1 MQNHLENPETLEDII
16 FRNRNK
22 SYGAYS
28 LRTDYQK
35 VINRALVIGIGVFG
49 LAILTPMIWA
59 KVNYKEKMDK
69 VYEVTD
75 VDFPPPPKDEIVPP
89 TKPETPPPSQVE
101 QPRKTITFLAPE
113 IVEDEKVED
122 EPIPDQDLLNNT
134 TAQISNKTQEGSED
148 PIPVDDPDV
157 GKGTEP
163 AQPVEV
169 KVDEKD
175 EVHIVV
181 EQMPEYAGGVAALS
195 KFLQKNLRYP
205 NPAASAGV
213 SGKVF
218 VQFVVG
224 QDGAI
229 SKVDILKGMGFGCDE
244 EAQRVIKLMP
254 RWSAGKQS
262 GRAVSVRFT
271 LPINFQLE

>member
-1 MQNHLENPETLEDII
+1 MQNHPENPETLEDII

-28 LRTDYQK
+28 LRTDYQR
-35 VINRALVIGIGVFG
+35 VVSRALVIGIGVFG
-49 LAILTPMIWA
+49 LAVLTPMIWA
-59 KVNYKEKMDK
+59 KVNDKEKVDK
-69 VYEVTD
+69 IYKVTD
-75 VDFPPPPKDEIVPP
+75 VVFPPPPKDEVIPP
-89 TKPETPPPSQVE
+89 VKPETPPPPQVE
-101 QPRKTITFLAPE
+101 QPRKTIAFLEPK
-113 IVEDEKVED
+113 IVEDEKVDD

-134 TAQISNKTQEGSED
+134 TAQISDKTQDGTEE

-163 AQPVEV
+163 AQPVEL
-169 KVDEKD
+169 KVEDNQ
-175 EVHIVV
+175 IYIAV
-181 EQMPEYAGGVAALS
+181 EQMPEYAGGTAALS

-205 NPAASAGV
+205 CPASNAGV
-213 SGKVF
+213 SGKVY

-229 SKVDILKGMGFGCDE
+229 SKVDILKGLGFGCDE
-244 EAQRVIKLMP
+244 EAERVIKLMP

-262 GRAVSVRFT
+262 GRAVAVKFT
-271 LPINFQLE
+271 LPISFQLE

>member
-1 MQNHLENPETLEDII
+1 MQNQLENPETLEDII

-28 LRTDYQK
+28 LRTDYQR
-35 VINRALVIGIGVFG
+35 VISRALLIGIGLFC

-59 KVNYKEKMDK
+59 KVKIDERR
-69 VYEVTD
+69 EVT
-75 VDFPPPPKDEIVPP
+75 VKPTVLILPPPPEEGIPP
-89 TKPETPPPSQVE
+89 VKPETPPTPQPEQQVRAE
-101 QPRKTITFLAPE
+101 TRFVEPV
-113 IVEDEKVED
+113 IVEDDKATEL
-122 EPIPDQDLLNNT
+122 PPDQDDLNK
-134 TAQISNKTQEGSED
+134 ASNIGTKDVMGIDE
-148 PIPVDDPDV
+148 PIPVDDPDI
-157 GKGTEP
+157 GKGSEP

-175 EVHIVV
+175 IEWMIV

-205 NPAASAGV
+205 NPASNAGV
-213 SGKVF
+213 SGKVY

-229 SKVDILKGMGFGCDE
+229 SKVDILKGLGFGCDE
-244 EAQRVIKLMP
+244 EAERVIKLMP
-254 RWSAGKQS
+254 HWSAGKQS
-262 GRAVSVRFT
+262 GRAVAVKFT
-271 LPINFQLE
+271 LPISFQLE

>member
-1 MQNHLENPETLEDII
+1 MQNHLENPKTLEDII

-28 LRTDYQK
+28 LRADYQK
-35 VINRALVIGIGVFG
+35 VVSRALIIGIGVFG

-59 KVNYKEKMDK
+59 KVEWRENK
-69 VYEVTD
+69 EVTAQLID
-75 VDFPPPPKDEIVPP
+75 VVIPPPPDEIVPP
-89 TKPETPPPSQVE
+89 VQPETPPPPQAE
-101 QPRKTITFLAPE
+101 QPVQSVTRFVEPV
-113 IVEDEKVED
+113 IVEDDKATEL
-122 EPIPDQDLLNNT
+122 PPDQDVLDK
-134 TAQISNKTQEGSED
+134 ASNIGTEDKEGIDE

-169 KVDEKD
+169 KVEEKN
-175 EVHIVV
+175 EIFISV
-181 EQMPEYAGGVAALS
+181 EQMPEFAGGTAALS

-205 NPAASAGV
+205 RPASNANI
-213 SGKVF
+213 SGKVY

-229 SKVDILKGMGFGCDE
+229 SKVDVLKGLGFGCDE
-244 EAQRVIKLMP
+244 EAERVIKLMP

-262 GRAVSVRFT
+262 GRAVAVRFT
-271 LPINFQLE
+271 LPINFQLTE

>member
-1 MQNHLENPETLEDII
+1 MQNHQENPETLEDII

-35 VINRALVIGIGVFG
+35 VINRALLIGIGLFC
-49 LAILTPMIWA
+49 LAILTPMVWA
-59 KVNYKEKMDK
+59 KVEGKKNK
-69 VYEVTD
+69 EVTAQLID
-75 VDFPPPPKDEIVPP
+75 VVIPPPPTEVTPP
-89 TKPETPPPSQVE
+89 VKPETPPQPQPE
-101 QPRKTITFLAPE
+101 QPVKAETRFVKLE
-113 IVEDEKVED
+113 IVPDDKVTELPPDQDDLNKASNIGIKDVVGID
-122 EPIPDQDLLNNT
+122 EPIPY
-134 TAQISNKTQEGSED
+134 EE
-148 PIPVDDPDV
+148 PVI
-157 GKGTEP
+157 GNGTEK
-163 AQPVEV
+163 AQPVEI

-175 EVHIVV
+175 KEWIQV

-205 NPAASAGV
+205 NPAASAGI
-213 SGKVF
+213 SGKVY

-229 SKVDILKGMGFGCDE
+229 SKVDILKGLGFGCDE
-244 EAQRVIKLMP
+244 EAERVIKLMP
-254 RWSAGKQS
+254 HWSAGKQS
-262 GRAVSVRFT
+262 GRAVSVKFT

>member
-1 MQNHLENPETLEDII
+1 MQNQSENPETLEDIV

-35 VINRALVIGIGVFG
+35 VISRALLIGIGLFC
-49 LAILTPMIWA
+49 LAILTPMLWA
-59 KVNYKEKMDK
+59 KVEWKKNKEI
-69 VYEVTD
+69 TAQLID
-75 VDFPPPPKDEIVPP
+75 VVIPPPPVEVTPP
-89 TKPETPPPSQVE
+89 VQPDTPPPPQPEPQLRSETRFVE
-101 QPRKTITFLAPE
+101 PV
-113 IVEDEKVED
+113 IVEDDKATELPPDQDDLNKASNIGTKDVVGID
-122 EPIPDQDLLNNT
+122 EPIPY
-134 TAQISNKTQEGSED
+134 EE
-148 PIPVDDPDV
+148 PIA

-175 EVHIVV
+175 KEWVIV

-205 NPAASAGV
+205 NPAANAGV
-213 SGKVF
+213 SGKVY

-229 SKVDILKGMGFGCDE
+229 SKVDILKGLGFGCDE
-244 EAQRVIKLMP
+244 EAERVIKLMP
-254 RWSAGKQS
+254 HWSAGKQS
-262 GRAVSVRFT
+262 GRAVAVKFT
-271 LPINFQLE
+271 LPISFQLTE

>member
-1 MQNHLENPETLEDII
+1 MQNHQENPETLEDII

-28 LRTDYQK
+28 LRTDYQR
-35 VINRALVIGIGVFG
+35 VISRSLLIGIGLFC

-59 KVNYKEKMDK
+59 KVEWKENK
-69 VYEVTD
+69 EVTAQLIN
-75 VDFPPPPKDEIVPP
+75 VVIPPPPVEVTPP
-89 TKPETPPPSQVE
+89 IQPETPPPPQPEQQVRAE
-101 QPRKTITFLAPE
+101 TRFVEPV
-113 IVEDEKVED
+113 IVEDDKATEL
-122 EPIPDQDLLNNT
+122 PPDQDDLNK
-134 TAQISNKTQEGSED
+134 ASNIGTKDVVGIDE
-148 PIPVDDPDV
+148 PIPVDDPDI

-175 EVHIVV
+175 KEWMIV

-205 NPAASAGV
+205 NPASNAGV
-213 SGKVF
+213 SGKVY

-229 SKVDILKGMGFGCDE
+229 SKVDILKGLGFGCDE
-244 EAQRVIKLMP
+244 EAERVIKLMP
-254 RWSAGKQS
+254 HWSAGKQS
-262 GRAVSVRFT
+262 GRAVAVKFT
-271 LPINFQLE
+271 LPISFQLTE

>member
-1 MQNHLENPETLEDII
+1 MQNQPENPETLEDII

-28 LRTDYQK
+28 LRTDYQR
-35 VINRALVIGIGVFG
+35 VINRALLIGIGLFC

-59 KVNYKEKMDK
+59 KVKINEIREITVKPT
-69 VYEVTD
+69 VLIL
-75 VDFPPPPKDEIVPP
+75 PPPPEEVIPP
-89 TKPETPPPSQVE
+89 VKPETPPPPQPEQQVRAE
-101 QPRKTITFLAPE
+101 TRFVEPV
-113 IVEDEKVED
+113 IVEDDKATEL
-122 EPIPDQDLLNNT
+122 PPDQDDLNK
-134 TAQISNKTQEGSED
+134 ASNIGTKDVVGVDE
-148 PIPVDDPDV
+148 PIPVDDPDI

-169 KVDEKD
+169 KVDEVK
-175 EVHIVV
+175 EWLVV

-205 NPAASAGV
+205 NPASNAGV
-213 SGKVF
+213 SGKVY

-229 SKVDILKGMGFGCDE
+229 SKVDILKGLGFGCDE
-244 EAQRVIKLMP
+244 EAERVIKLMP

-262 GRAVSVRFT
+262 GRAVAVKFT
-271 LPINFQLE
+271 LLISFQLTE

>member
-1 MQNHLENPETLEDII
+1 MQNYPEIPETLEDII

-28 LRTDYQK
+28 LRTDYQR
-35 VINRALVIGIGVFG
+35 VISRALLIGIGLFS

-59 KVNYKEKMDK
+59 KVEIRNRED
-69 VYEVTD
+69 VTARLID
-75 VDFPPPPKDEIVPP
+75 VVIPPPPVEVVPP
-89 TKPETPPPSQVE
+89 VQPETPPPPQPEPQPVSMKRFVE
-101 QPRKTITFLAPE
+101 PT
-113 IVEDEKVED
+113 IVEDDKATEL
-122 EPIPDQDLLNNT
+122 PPDQDDLNKAVN
-134 TAQISNKTQEGSED
+134 IGSED
-148 PIPVDDPDV
+148 KEGINEPMPVDDPDV

-163 AQPVEV
+163 AQPVEI
-169 KVDEKD
+169 KVEEKND
-175 EVHIVV
+175 IFLHV
-181 EQMPEYAGGVAALS
+181 EQMPEYAGGLAALS

-205 NPAASAGV
+205 NAASNVGV
-213 SGKVF
+213 SGKVY

-229 SKVDILKGMGFGCDE
+229 SKVDILKGLGFGCDE

-254 RWSAGKQS
+254 HWSAGKQS
-262 GRAVSVRFT
+262 GRAVAVKFT

>member
-1 MQNHLENPETLEDII
+1 MQNHQENPETLEDII

-28 LRTDYQK
+28 LRTDYQR
-35 VINRALVIGIGVFG
+35 VISRALLIGIGLFC

-59 KVNYKEKMDK
+59 KVEWKENK
-69 VYEVTD
+69 EVTAQLID
-75 VDFPPPPKDEIVPP
+75 VVIPPLPVEVTPPIQ
-89 TKPETPPPSQVE
+89 PETPPPPQPEQQVRAE
-101 QPRKTITFLAPE
+101 TRFVEPV
-113 IVEDEKVED
+113 IVEDDKATEL
-122 EPIPDQDLLNNT
+122 PPDQDDLNK
-134 TAQISNKTQEGSED
+134 ASNIGTKDVVGIDE
-148 PIPVDDPDV
+148 PIPVDDPDIS
-157 GKGTEP
+157 KGTEP

-175 EVHIVV
+175 REWMIV

-205 NPAASAGV
+205 NPASNAGV
-213 SGKVF
+213 SGKVY

-229 SKVDILKGMGFGCDE
+229 SKVDILKGLGFGCDE
-244 EAQRVIKLMP
+244 EAERVIKLMP
-254 RWSAGKQS
+254 HWSAGKQS
-262 GRAVSVRFT
+262 GRAVAVKFT
-271 LPINFQLE
+271 LPISFQLE

>member
-1 MQNHLENPETLEDII
+1 MQNYQENPETLEDII

-35 VINRALVIGIGVFG
+35 VIKRALIVGIGIFG
-49 LAILTPMIWA
+49 LAILTPMLWA
-59 KVNYKEKMDK
+59 KVDDSVITEVDLTPINPNISKPPIEEIIPPIEKPP
-69 VYEVTD
+69 VEPEAPRATQR
-75 VDFPPPPKDEIVPP
+75 FPPPEIVPDNQQ
-89 TKPETPPPSQVE
+89 TELLK
-101 QPRKTITFLAPE
+101 
-113 IVEDEKVED
+113 
-122 EPIPDQDLLNNT
+122 DQEELSKNDI
-134 TAQISNKTQEGSED
+134 QIGSEDVAGAND
-148 PIPVDDPDV
+148 PIPVDDPDA

-175 EVHIVV
+175 KEWVIV
-181 EQMPEYAGGVAALS
+181 EQMPEYAGGNAALA

-224 QDGAI
+224 QDGSI
-229 SKVDILKGMGFGCDE
+229 SKVDILKGLGFGCDE
-244 EAQRVIKLMP
+244 EAERVIKLMP
-254 RWSAGKQS
+254 HWSAGKQS
-262 GRAVSVRFT
+262 GRAVAVKFT
-271 LPINFQLE
+271 LPISFQLE

>member
-1 MQNHLENPETLEDII
+1 MQNHQEVPETLEDII

-28 LRTDYQK
+28 LRTDYQR
-35 VINRALVIGIGVFG
+35 VISRALLIGIGLFC

-59 KVNYKEKMDK
+59 KVKIDEIREITVKPT
-69 VYEVTD
+69 VLIL
-75 VDFPPPPKDEIVPP
+75 PPPEEVIPP
-89 TKPETPPPSQVE
+89 VKPETPTPPQVE
-101 QPRKTITFLAPE
+101 QPRKTITFLPPE
-113 IVEDEKVED
+113 IVIDDKVNE

-134 TAQISNKTQEGSED
+134 TAQISNKTQDGSVE
-148 PIPVDDPDV
+148 PIPVDEPDA

-169 KVDEKD
+169 KVEEKND
-175 EVHIVV
+175 IFLHV
-181 EQMPEYAGGVAALS
+181 EQMPEYAGGNAALS

-205 NPAASAGV
+205 NPAANAGV
-213 SGKVF
+213 SGKVY

-229 SKVDILKGMGFGCDE
+229 SKVDILKGLGFGCDE
-244 EAQRVIKLMP
+244 EAERVIKLMP
-254 RWSAGKQS
+254 HWSAGKQS
-262 GRAVSVRFT
+262 GRAVAVKFT
-271 LPINFQLE
+271 LPISFQLAE

>member
-1 MQNHLENPETLEDII
+1 MQNQSENPETLEDIV

-35 VINRALVIGIGVFG
+35 VISRALLIGIGLFC
-49 LAILTPMIWA
+49 LAILTPMLWA
-59 KVNYKEKMDK
+59 KVEWKKNKEI
-69 VYEVTD
+69 TAQLID
-75 VDFPPPPKDEIVPP
+75 VVIPPPPVEVTPP
-89 TKPETPPPSQVE
+89 VQPETPPPPQPEPQLRSETRFVE
-101 QPRKTITFLAPE
+101 PV
-113 IVEDEKVED
+113 IVEDDKATELPPDQDDLNKASNIGTKDVVGID
-122 EPIPDQDLLNNT
+122 EPIPY
-134 TAQISNKTQEGSED
+134 EE
-148 PIPVDDPDV
+148 PIA

-175 EVHIVV
+175 KEWVIV

-205 NPAASAGV
+205 NPAANAGV
-213 SGKVF
+213 SGKVY

-229 SKVDILKGMGFGCDE
+229 SKVDILKGLGFGCDE
-244 EAQRVIKLMP
+244 EAERVIKLMP
-254 RWSAGKQS
+254 HWSAGKQS
-262 GRAVSVRFT
+262 GRAVAVKFT
-271 LPINFQLE
+271 LPISFQLTE